1 MNAKWRYWASSMQ
14 SGQCRCQWPR
24 DLLIRPGNGK
34 IKTPIDS
41 REVSLRVRAC
51 AINMGVIGVA
61 SVNASAA
68 CSCPRHRVLLQ
79 YGQWYRRKTML
90 ALCWHWHRS
99 PCGSSQ
105 RQSTPVLLCR
115 ALASVTTE
123 QHWRPCCTGVLVP
136 APYSAVTP
144 HPTFSGCP
152 QRSQSHF
159 RDRRAGTG

>member
-24 DLLIRPGNGK
+24 DLFIRPGNGK
-34 IKTPIDS
+34 IK
-41 REVSLRVRAC
+41 RGFKVRAC

-61 SVNASAA
+61 SVGASAA

-79 YGQWYRRKTML
+79 YGQWYSRRRVLKTML
-90 ALCWHWHRS
+90 ALPGIGVCVAR
-99 PCGSSQ
+99 
-105 RQSTPVLLCR
+105 VN
-115 ALASVTTE
+115 ASVGLSCCAVVL
-123 QHWRPCCTGVLVP
+123 HWRPCCAGILAPVP
-136 APYSAVTP
+136 WSAVTP

-159 RDRRAGTG
+159 RDCRAGTG